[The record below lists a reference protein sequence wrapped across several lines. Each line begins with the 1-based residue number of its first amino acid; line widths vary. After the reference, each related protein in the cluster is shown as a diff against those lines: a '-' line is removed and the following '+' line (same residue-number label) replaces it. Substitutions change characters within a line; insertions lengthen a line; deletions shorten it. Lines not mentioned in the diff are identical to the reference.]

1 MTRQVAENRT
11 RSAASILRWL
21 SRREVEKIE
30 FECAAR
36 EAGQKNRKQ
45 GAEVAENASWNVA
58 WRVTGLRESL
68 AFPITLLKLSLV
80 LKQGWARDWQK
91 IKNLNKFVHGV
102 FHGTETWTA
111 AGTSNSIHEQWW
123 IIGIEKLKRKSAA
136 NAAGD
141 DEDMRRCRIINKDC
155 GAALWA
161 ARPSGDTTPPFAQ
174 HVASTW
180 TRDIYYMSSKTGS
193 QTGARLMWP
202 PGGQQTWKQLQ
213 EKNLIFFTPG
223 NRMYIRDRM
232 DAVRTKYILG
242 NRKTRVSGRHNS
254 QYELERNQ
262 RSILRVLSSGWLLAC
277 GNGDAREAKS
287 SREAARPDLRLM
299 GDEIAELPEL
309 QKLEGYLENVLREG
323 LRRA

>member
-1 MTRQVAENRT
+1 MPKYMAGKYFSIKYRKIVREVFPDDGSEAGARVSAVEVGIRVGRRRLAHSGNQNARGQRARGCA
-11 RSAASILRWL
+11 RSAARAG
-21 SRREVEKIE
+21 RR
-30 FECAAR
+30 AR
-36 EAGQKNRKQ
+36 AVGFGREMTRRGGGEGTRKRRKGPYAERCGDSASAGR
-45 GAEVAENASWNVA
+45 A
-58 WRVTGLRESL
+58 
-68 AFPITLLKLSLV
+68 
-80 LKQGWARDWQK
+80 
-91 IKNLNKFVHGV
+91 
-102 FHGTETWTA
+102 GTEQA
-111 AGTSNSIHEQWW
+111 SPLLCAVGGEN
-123 IIGIEKLKRKSAA
+123 
-136 NAAGD
+136 
-141 DEDMRRCRIINKDC
+141 DC
-155 GAALWA
+155 VAL
-161 ARPSGDTTPPFAQ
+161 RVQVGTTPPFAQ

-213 EKNLIFFTPG
+213 EKILIFFTPG
-223 NRMYIRDRM
+223 NRMCIRDRM

-262 RSILRVLSSGWLLAC
+262 RSILRVLSSGWLLAR

-299 GDEIAELPEL
+299 GDEITELPEL